1 MPGDVGQNVEPILA
15 PARGT
20 FLVASPRL
28 LDPNFM
34 HAVVL
39 LCDHGP
45 QGSYGVIV
53 NRRGDVSLSDLGS
66 DVPLLKGKKDS
77 VWLGGPV
84 GIEQLQVLHTAGE
97 TVPGALTVMP
107 GVQLGG
113 DPDVLLK
120 ALSGAARREGAKFI
134 VGYSGWGADQLEGEL
149 REGAWVVC
157 PASASFIFDREPQ
170 TLWRRVLRARGGGY
184 AQLADLPPDPSWN

>member
-1 MPGDVGQNVEPILA
+1 MTKTELPPPIL

-53 NRRGDVSLSDLGS
+53 NRRGEISLSDLGS
-66 DVPLLKGKKDS
+66 DAPLLKGRADR
-77 VWLGGPV
+77 VWFGGPV
-84 GIEQLQVLHTAGE
+84 GVEQLQVLHGLGD
-97 TVPGALTVMP
+97 TVPGSLAVLP
-107 GVQLGG
+107 GVRLGG
-113 DPDVLLK
+113 DPEVLNR
-120 ALSGAARREGAKFI
+120 ALVGNGAAPATKFV
-134 VGYSGWGADQLEGEL
+134 VGYSGWGAKQLEEEL

-157 PASASFIFDREPQ
+157 PANDRFVFDATPD
-170 TLWRRVLRARGGGY
+170 TLWRRVLRARGGPY
-184 AQLADLPPDPSWN
+184 AELADIPPDPSWN

>member
-1 MPGDVGQNVEPILA
+1 MTKADLPPPML

-53 NRRGDVSLSDLGS
+53 NRKGEITLSDLGS
-66 DVPLLKGKKDS
+66 DAPLLQRRDDP
-77 VWLGGPV
+77 VWFGGPV
-84 GIEQLQVLHTAGE
+84 GVEQLQVLHGLGD
-97 TVPGALTVMP
+97 TVPGSLSVLP
-107 GVQLGG
+107 GVRLGG
-113 DPDVLLK
+113 DPAVLNR
-120 ALSGAARREGAKFI
+120 ALADDAETAPSTKFI
-134 VGYSGWGADQLEGEL
+134 VGYSGWGAKQLEDEL

-157 PASASFIFDREPQ
+157 PGSDRFVFDEEPS
-170 TLWRRVLRARGGGY
+170 TLWRRVLRARGGPY
-184 AQLADLPPDPSWN
+184 AQLADIPPDPSWN

>member
-1 MPGDVGQNVEPILA
+1 MTKTDLPLPML

-53 NRRGDVSLSDLGS
+53 NRRGEITLSDLGS
-66 DVPLLKGKKDS
+66 DAPLLKRRDDP
-77 VWLGGPV
+77 VWFGGPV
-84 GIEQLQVLHTAGE
+84 GVEQLQVLHGLSD
-97 TVPGALTVMP
+97 TVPGSLELLP
-107 GVQLGG
+107 GVRLGG
-113 DPDVLLK
+113 DPGVLNQ
-120 ALSGAARREGAKFI
+120 ALGVGTDSWPATKFI
-134 VGYSGWGADQLEGEL
+134 VGYSGWGAKQLEDEL

-157 PASASFIFDREPQ
+157 PANDRFVFDDDPL
-170 TLWRRVLRARGGGY
+170 TLWRRVLRARGGPY
-184 AQLADLPPDPSWN
+184 AELADIPPDPSWN